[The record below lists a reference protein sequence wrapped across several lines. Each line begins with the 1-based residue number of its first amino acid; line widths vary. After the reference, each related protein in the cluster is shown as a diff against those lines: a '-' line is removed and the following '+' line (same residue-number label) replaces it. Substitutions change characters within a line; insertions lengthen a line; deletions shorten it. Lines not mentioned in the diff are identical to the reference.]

1 MLFGARFL
9 SIVRPI
15 PPSFAAQEITV
26 YIHGELVQGTVSVST
41 RLFAAPTSTTTSI
54 AQTPSP
60 TNPLPISGND
70 GLPDVGNELGR
81 ISSDV
86 GRTVAS
92 APTGFVTITRGIP

>member
-1 MLFGARFL
+1 MLFGAWFL
-9 SIVRPI
+9 SIVRPV

-26 YIHGELVQGTVSVST
+26 YIHGELVQGKVSVST
-41 RLFAAPTSTTTSI
+41 RLFAALTSTTASI

-60 TNPLPISGND
+60 TNPLPSSGND
-70 GLPDVGNELGR
+70 GLPDVGNELCR

-92 APTGFVTITRGIP
+92 APTGFVTIMRGIP